1 MRNIALKHKALA
13 VLASLIALSVLGGP
27 STTFAVGTSITST
40 PSGTIFL
47 VQGAWANSGATLAAD
62 VDASPSTT
70 SILISDKNFLPE
82 PGPEGDCATP
92 EDCTIKV
99 DSESMLIEQLID
111 GGYHQP
117 DTMVVQRGMNGS
129 APGSHLSGTMI
140 NAHTVSVSIYANN
153 VTDSW
158 GLGGFQVYITLPPG
172 LELIKMT
179 AETAWL
185 GITGRNVWCDGP
197 YNPPG
202 TSNWQ
207 VSCYTLGATPLGPK
221 GSGLIA
227 KVILLPSQD
236 PGLRTVSLGGQL
248 VNISGTVIPATITPN
263 FKIRVLDCPDAN
275 LDGWAD
281 SSDFITVARDLGDQG
296 VDSGATLVSQVNTS
310 QTNMAIS
317 DQSLLLLSDIISVD
331 AEQMTVQDLQEG
343 TPDTM
348 TVVRRVNRPIVGSH
362 SAGAHIYRAIYDGNN
377 DGRKGYTWPKDVN
390 RDGFVDSSDLSLVGK
405 TMVIECPAP

>member
-1 MRNIALKHKALA
+1 
-13 VLASLIALSVLGGP
+13 
-27 STTFAVGTSITST
+27 
-40 PSGTIFL
+40 
-47 VQGAWANSGATLAAD
+47 
-62 VDASPSTT
+62 
-70 SILISDKNFLPE
+70 
-82 PGPEGDCATP
+82 
-92 EDCTIKV
+92 
-99 DSESMLIEQLID
+99 
-111 GGYHQP
+111 
-117 DTMVVQRGMNGS
+117 
-129 APGSHLSGTMI
+129 MI

-405 TMVIECPAP
+405 TMVIQCPAP